1 MGQEYEDPNNH
12 IEVLR
17 KPASTYKGVICVAG
31 GVCLMIYLGCF
42 FLWSNI
48 SVYVISYFHYVND
61 TSNFSFVQL
70 VDTLLVLF
78 IFVGNLIGTYL
89 F

>member
-1 MGQEYEDPNNH
+1 MDARAQY
-12 IEVLR
+12 R
-17 KPASTYKGVICVAG
+17 SRCSTSKGILTLIG
-31 GVCLMIYLGCF
+31 GFILHIYLGCF

-48 SVYVISYFHYVND
+48 SVYVISYFHYVNN

>member
-1 MGQEYEDPNNH
+1 MLVNDLREARAELRRRNSTTRG
-12 IEVLR
+12 VL
-17 KPASTYKGVICVAG
+17 TLFG
-31 GVCLMIYLGCF
+31 GFFLHIYLGCF

-61 TSNFSFVQL
+61 ASNFSFVQL